1 MKSMKNK
8 KLLFTKG
15 HILKIGVKNPNLDGM
30 SAALPKQKILS
41 PYDVFNK
48 CISRAKNLIACKQ
61 CKDKKEN
68 VGDFYRAAV
77 VLSISALD
85 AFIRTT
91 ITTRI
96 KDIVLD
102 KKNVGDELYKYLE
115 KLLPHKELFNA
126 ARQNNFLQKIENVLK
141 KDFEIQSFQG
151 EEKISTF
158 LKMIGHNDIFSNVS
172 KKINKNEGNLIKQLN
187 DYTKRRHTIAHRG
200 DYDLNQN
207 PVVEIQIDY
216 LYASSCVKFV
226 EEITKAINEIINKE

>member
-1 MKSMKNK
+1 MKNK

-15 HILKIGVKNPNLDGM
+15 HISKIGVKNPNLDGM

-102 KKNVGDELYKYLE
+102 KKTSEMSYINILKNFCHI
-115 KLLPHKELFNA
+115 K
-126 ARQNNFLQKIENVLK
+126 NFLMLQDKIIFYK
-141 KDFEIQSFQG
+141 K
-151 EEKISTF
+151 
-158 LKMIGHNDIFSNVS
+158 
-172 KKINKNEGNLIKQLN
+172 
-187 DYTKRRHTIAHRG
+187 
-200 DYDLNQN
+200 
-207 PVVEIQIDY
+207 
-216 LYASSCVKFV
+216 
-226 EEITKAINEIINKE
+226 